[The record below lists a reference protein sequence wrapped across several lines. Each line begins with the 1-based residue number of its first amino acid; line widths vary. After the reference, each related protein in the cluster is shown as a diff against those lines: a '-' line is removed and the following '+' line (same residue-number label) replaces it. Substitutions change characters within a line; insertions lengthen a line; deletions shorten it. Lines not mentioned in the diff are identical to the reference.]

1 MVNLDLSH
9 QLCRKVGV
17 ITVPKGDESMQV
29 NITGRHFDAST
40 DLQANIEAQVASLV
54 KFNDRIT
61 GAHVVLDKQ
70 PNDLRSAH
78 ADLTIAGAGVI
89 SATAEAESMH
99 KAIDEMFERLTRLV
113 KKDNERVKEHR
124 APPVDRVVE
133 A

>member
-1 MVNLDLSH
+1 
-9 QLCRKVGV
+9 
-17 ITVPKGDESMQV
+17 MQV

-70 PNDLRSAH
+70 PNDIRSAH

-89 SATAEAESMH
+89 SATAEAETMH
-99 KAIDEMFERLTRLV
+99 KAIDEMFERLTRIL
-113 KKDNERVKEHR
+113 KKDNERVKDHR
-124 APPVDRVVE
+124 APPVDRVVDV
-133 A
+133 